1 MNIKEHVESVILGR
15 LGEVDQSGFTESKFT
30 DVNSNNYYSPY
41 IAWAAQNGIIQGLGG
56 NRFLPDK
63 PITREQLATIF
74 ANYIEATNIKLY
86 DIKSDTE
93 DFEDYKD
100 ISDYAK
106 NAVMEMKNA
115 GIIYGK
121 GNNSFD
127 PKGTATRAEVAIMLE
142 RLVKGIVR

>member
-1 MNIKEHVESVILGR
+1 M
-15 LGEVDQSGFTESKFT
+15 
-30 DVNSNNYYSPY
+30 
-41 IAWAAQNGIIQGLGG
+41 
-56 NRFLPDK
+56 
-63 PITREQLATIF
+63 ATIF